1 MSQTQLFAV
10 HPDTH
15 ERMLLGSITDAQLD
29 FLIDNLEEEFEE
41 DDDYFLNRDTLDY
54 LEGKGID
61 GELAA
66 LLRAALDKHP
76 DGVDIL
82 YIYG

>member
-1 MSQTQLFAV
+1 MSHIQLFAV
-10 HPDTH
+10 QPDNR
-15 ERMLLGSITDAQLD
+15 ERKLLGTITEADLD

-61 GELAA
+61 AELAA
-66 LLRAALDKHP
+66 LLRTALDENP

>member
-1 MSQTQLFAV
+1 MSHTQLFAV
-10 HPDTH
+10 QPDTR
-15 ERMLLGSITDAQLD
+15 ERKLLGTITEAQLD

-66 LLRAALDKHP
+66 LLGAALEQYP

>member
-1 MSQTQLFAV
+1 
-10 HPDTH
+10 
-15 ERMLLGSITDAQLD
+15 MLLGSITDAQLD

-76 DGVDIL
+76 EGVDIL